1 MKLPTLLQIAALAAV
16 VAGLVTNLVMPLA
29 LWLARAFS
37 ALDRPDGERKRHAAA
52 VPRLGGVAVT
62 AGLAFGA
69 VVPLAFHWERWRAV
83 VPRGELVAF
92 ALALAIVFLVGLVD
106 DLHGLG
112 PLKKL
117 AGETVAAIL
126 LVQAG
131 WSFSFFWLPVCGQ
144 IHFGA
149 FGGLISVLWLVG
161 VTNAV
166 NLLDGLDGLA
176 AGIVAI
182 IAGSLA
188 TYSIWVGNAGS
199 VALLAAM
206 TGACLGFLRHN
217 WEPARIFLGDS
228 GSLVLGFLLAAIS
241 LHATFKAEA
250 TVAILLPLLA
260 LGLPVV
266 DTLLVMAVRFLES
279 SGRSLPARFRRMVE
293 GDRQHL
299 HHLLG
304 HLIPRRRQIVLGLWG
319 VAAIFCVMALVVV
332 TEGEPELGL
341 VLVAV
346 QVVAIFLLRRLGFA
360 RAARRLAA
368 AERAELRER
377 LAPGPREP

>member
-37 ALDRPDGERKRHAAA
+37 VLDRPDGERKRHAAA
-52 VPRLGGVAVT
+52 VPRLGGVAVA

-92 ALALAIVFLVGLVD
+92 VLALAIVFLVGLVD

-131 WSFSFFWLPVCGQ
+131 WSFSFFWLPVFGQ

-266 DTLLVMAVRFLES
+266 DTLLVMAVRFLEA

-304 HLIPRRRQIVLGLWG
+304 NLMPRRRQIVLGLWG

-332 TEGEPELGL
+332 MEGEPELGL
-341 VLVAV
+341 VLIAV
-346 QVVAIFLLRRLGFA
+346 QVVAIVLLRRLGFA